1 MIRKFLINL
10 ASPRPV
16 DINLPF
22 KATDPAANLYS
33 QDLPGCL
40 YAAGLC
46 GIRLRKSGIGKG
58 RTPLYRFCQRV
69 TLRTY
74 PGRDRKSTRLNSSH
88 VAISYAVFC
97 LKKKKQTDNYR

>member
-74 PGRDRKSTRLNSSH
+74 PGSRERLLRLPFRSEEHTSELQSRGH
-88 VAISYAVFC
+88 LVC
-97 LKKKKQTDNYR
+97 RLL